1 MKVAI
6 TGVGGGVGQSIMKAL
21 SIASLPV
28 ELFPVDIQPMS
39 AGLHRGI
46 EGTVLPAPEKPEAL
60 AVWAEWI
67 STQRIDVLFPGSDH
81 DLVPLA
87 RARDHWAKRGLCH
100 VLVSD
105 VDIVLACRDKAET
118 CRRLAAAGVPTPRS
132 IWDVSLKDALEW
144 ARANGWPVVIKPRVG
159 FASRHL
165 HIVNNDEEFR
175 FFYSRVDNPIVQ
187 EYLNLD
193 GTIEEFTCAVFVDRQ
208 GEPIG
213 TFMSRRDLSAGATY
227 RAEVNSWP
235 DLHEMLCAIG
245 KVVRP
250 RGVLNVQLRRT
261 ERGPV
266 PFELNIRC
274 SGTAAIRA
282 HFGYNEPEMMLRH
295 YVLGEEL
302 VVPEPRRGYAFRYW
316 NEVFVEGVSRD
327 DLTRVPGRPHGFI
340 RAWP

>member
-6 TGVGGGVGQSIMKAL
+6 TGAGGAVGQSIMKAL

-28 ELFPVDIQPMS
+28 DLFPVDIQAMS
-39 AGLHRGI
+39 AGLYRGV
-46 EGTVLPAPEKPEAL
+46 EGTVLPAAEKPDAL

-67 STQRIDVLFPGSDH
+67 GTQGINVLFPGSDH
-81 DLVPLA
+81 DLIPLS
-87 RARDHWAKRGLCH
+87 RVRDDWAKRGLCH

-105 VDIVLACRDKAET
+105 VDPVLACRDKAES
-118 CRRLAAAGVPTPRS
+118 CLRLAAAGIPTPRS

-144 ARANGWPVVIKPRVG
+144 ARANGWPVVIKPRDG
-159 FASRHL
+159 FASRGL
-165 HIVNNDEEFR
+165 HIVSNDEEFR
-175 FFYSRVDNPIVQ
+175 FFYSRVAKPIVQ

-193 GTIEEFTCAVFVDRQ
+193 GAIEEFTCAVFVDCH
-208 GEPIG
+208 GEPVG
-213 TFMSRRDLSAGATY
+213 TFMSRRDLSAGTTY

-235 DLHEMLCAIG
+235 DIHEMLCAIG

-295 YVLGEEL
+295 YVLGEQL
-302 VVPEPRRGYAFRYW
+302 VAPEPRRGFAFRYW
-316 NEVFVEGVSRD
+316 NEVFVEDVSRD
-327 DLTRVPGRPHGFI
+327 DLMCVPGKRHGMI